1 MVSPGLCGVLSLL
14 VFVAGH
20 GSRVSGRHLRGD
32 TGQEFKYVRLKKF
45 QSSVSQKSKY
55 PWATHWSQTCLIG
68 SHSSGDL
75 MKKQLLAI
83 LAPVKQPCGRTH
95 MCPQATCLT
104 SVIFN
109 LICYWNLTLFM
120 YIKYAK
126 HVCVPAQPCG
136 FQRKQKTREE
146 EIMDCHTCGTINT
159 WNHMEAPC
167 PSDEHVCVRFMHTHQ
182 SWNKRK
188 KKKERKYIGPIGCS
202 GTPGSDLLKCMLR
215 RINLDVLFIQ

>member
-1 MVSPGLCGVLSLL
+1 MV
-14 VFVAGH
+14 
-20 GSRVSGRHLRGD
+20 
-32 TGQEFKYVRLKKF
+32 
-45 QSSVSQKSKY
+45 
-55 PWATHWSQTCLIG
+55 I
-68 SHSSGDL
+68 
-75 MKKQLLAI
+75 LLAI

-159 WNHMEAPC
+159 WNHMEALC
-167 PSDEHVCVRFMHTHQ
+167 PSDEHVCVRFMQTHQ

-188 KKKERKYIGPIGCS
+188 KKKERKYIGPVGCS